1 MALLF
6 KDAIIKVCNHLGI
19 ADSKAVYTRLMSE
32 LITCMQARSTDRTA
46 HMKTCIDQRLEK
58 TRQFNKFRLTLT
70 NSNDDII
77 SSLEGELR
85 NLVLS
90 FFKKVFPE
98 KRCDC
103 CGTKSINVQ
112 YERAHNKGRR
122 RPHVALDALKR
133 IRSDESA
140 PVHQATFMRA
150 FIEEHRM
157 HPMWYLCKPCHT
169 WYDRKTDTVRQG

>member
-6 KDAIIKVCNHLGI
+6 KCIVTKVCDNLGI
-19 ADSKAVYTRLMSE
+19 TDPETVYTRLMSE
-32 LITCMQARSTDRTA
+32 LIAGMHARSTDRTA
-46 HMKTCIDQRLEK
+46 HMKTCIDRRLEK
-58 TRQFNKFRLTLT
+58 TTQFDKFRLTLT

-77 SSLEGELR
+77 SSLGGELR

-90 FFKKVFPE
+90 FFKGKVFPE

-103 CGTKSINVQ
+103 CGTKSVNVQ
-112 YERAHNKGRR
+112 YERAHDRECD
-122 RPHVALDALKR
+122 RPQVALDALKR

-157 HPMWYLCKPCHT
+157 HPMWYLCKPCHV
-169 WYDRKTDTVRQG
+169 WYDRKTET